1 MTWIYWLGG
10 VVSLALL
17 VYLMIAMLKPEK
29 FS

>member
-1 MTWIYWLGG
+1 MTWIYWMGG
-10 VVSLALL
+10 IVSLALL